1 VVGADPDL
9 QAVAS
14 RLDGRTA
21 TVVRG
26 SVDSP
31 TETDATVRL
40 GSDGSRTT
48 RAVDEFPSVLDRL
61 APDYDYALVAGVSR
75 LRLPTVV
82 VDDHDGTDDADA
94 TGDHDTTG
102 DPDATGDHDATDD
115 ADATGDHDATDD
127 ADATGDVIERL
138 PSGDAVTPERL
149 ATLVRDVEPYVTL
162 SSLVAEAKSTA
173 GAERSGAIA
182 TFTGR
187 VRARDDPGDD
197 PTTQLAFER
206 YDTVAADR
214 LATIESELTDREGV
228 FGVWTHHRTGVIPAG
243 EDIVFVVVLAGH
255 REEAFTTVS
264 DGIDRLKREV
274 PIFKKETTVSEAF
287 WTHER
292 E

>member
-1 VVGADPDL
+1 MQTLSVVGADPDL

-94 TGDHDTTG
+94 TGNHDATG
-102 DPDATGDHDATDD
+102 DPDATG
-115 ADATGDHDATDD
+115 D

>member
-1 VVGADPDL
+1 MQTLSVVGANPDL
-9 QAVAS
+9 RAVAS

-21 TVVRG
+21 TVSRG

-31 TETDATVRL
+31 TETDTTVTL
-40 GSDGSRTT
+40 SSDGSHVSRG
-48 RAVDEFPSVLDRL
+48 ADDLPSLLDRL
-61 APDYDYALVAGVSR
+61 APDHDYALVAGVSK
-75 LRLPTVV
+75 LRLPTVIV
-82 VDDHDGTDDADA
+82 GDSDTIDETDTA
-94 TGDHDTTG
+94 
-102 DPDATGDHDATDD
+102 
-115 ADATGDHDATDD
+115 
-127 ADATGDVIERL
+127 GDVIERL
-138 PSGDAVTPERL
+138 PSAEAVTPERL

-187 VRARDDPGDD
+187 VRARDDPDDD

-255 REEAFTTVS
+255 REEAFATVS

>member
-1 VVGADPDL
+1 MQTLSVVGTDPDL

-31 TETDATVRL
+31 LGTDATVTL
-40 GSDGSRTT
+40 SPDGSQVT
-48 RAVDEFPSVLDRL
+48 RATDDFPSVLDRL
-61 APDYDYALVAGVSR
+61 APDYDYALITGLSK

-82 VDDHDGTDDADA
+82 VGDADPA
-94 TGDHDTTG
+94 
-102 DPDATGDHDATDD
+102 
-115 ADATGDHDATDD
+115 
-127 ADATGDVIERL
+127 GDVIERL
-138 PSGDAVTPERL
+138 PSADAATPERL
-149 ATLVRDVEPYVTL
+149 ATLARDVEPYVTL
-162 SSLVAEAKSTA
+162 SSLVAEAKA
-173 GAERSGAIA
+173 ADGADRSGAIA

-187 VRARDDPGDD
+187 VRARDGPDDD
-197 PTTQLAFER
+197 PTTQLAFEK
-206 YDTVAADR
+206 YDAVAAER
-214 LATIESELTDREGV
+214 LATIESELSDRAGV
-228 FGVWTHHRTGVIPAG
+228 FGVWTHHRVGVIPAG

-255 REEAFTTVS
+255 REAAFATVS
-264 DGIDRLKREV
+264 DGIDRLKQEV